1 MHRVRSIKR
10 IKNGGSN
17 KISRSLKRLFFGT
30 TPNPLTKGKS
40 SHTVKPGSNNNY
52 EWETVNKQLSDKA
65 KKAETQRIIE
75 HSVGLYINSN
85 NAADLNDIYKFITTN
100 RYKNIPFIVTKSDP
114 YFTSAHWINIQQT
127 RNFSNL
133 IPSNEAKKAKKANN
147 AANKAS
153 RNVANAANKASRNAS
168 KKASRKAA
176 KNAASKEYRNSRRA
190 AMKAR
195 PPHSVISHTQVPR
208 KFRRPPSTA

>member
-1 MHRVRSIKR
+1 M
-10 IKNGGSN
+10 
-17 KISRSLKRLFFGT
+17 KRLFFGT

-127 RNFSNL
+127 HNFSNL

-153 RNVANAANKASRNAS
+153 RNAANAANAANKASRKAS
-168 KKASRKAA
+168 RNASRKAA
-176 KNAASKEYRNSRRA
+176 KNAASKEYRKSRRE

-195 PPHSVISHTQVPR
+195 PPHSVFPQ
-208 KFRRPPSTA
+208 TART